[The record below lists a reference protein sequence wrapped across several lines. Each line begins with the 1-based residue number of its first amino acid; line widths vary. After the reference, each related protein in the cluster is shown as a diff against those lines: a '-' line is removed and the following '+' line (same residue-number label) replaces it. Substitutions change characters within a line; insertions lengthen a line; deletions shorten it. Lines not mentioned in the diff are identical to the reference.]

1 MRKRY
6 LAPATRFLS
15 VSHRISI
22 PQKYCKDVTICRRV
36 RHENVL
42 NIEGVVPELFEFCMV
57 SKWMDNG
64 NMLEYVRTKEQ
75 VDRVGL
81 VSSPAL

>member
-1 MRKRY
+1 
-6 LAPATRFLS
+6 
-15 VSHRISI
+15 
-22 PQKYCKDVTICRRV
+22 V

-42 NIEGVVPELFEFCMV
+42 NIEGVIPELFEFCMV
-57 SKWMDNG
+57 SRWMDNG

-81 VSSPAL
+81 VSSPALQ